1 MGVAAGVSVGGVNS
15 LLYRYERADLQ
26 IRFRHRAGPAE
37 LEWRAVIQH
46 ALNKEPI
53 VFEENQYQEDR
64 MWLELEM
71 KI

>member
-1 MGVAAGVSVGGVNS
+1 MTSATPWLPSHFWGPVAAAGAAEAPSEPV
-15 LLYRYERADLQ
+15 E
-26 IRFRHRAGPAE
+26 AGPAE